1 MGRKILALNPG
12 STSTKIAVYDEL
24 ECIFEETLRHS
35 NEELEKFDSIFDQYE
50 FRKSII
56 LDRVSNAGIS
66 IDELSAVVGRGGMFK
81 PIPSGTYVVNKAML
95 DYVKEAPRGEHAS
108 NLGCV
113 IAREIA
119 DSIGKEAY
127 IVDPVAV
134 DEMLDIAKV
143 TGMPEFPRDSL
154 FHALNQKAVA
164 KRYAKEN
171 NLDYNNLNLI
181 VAHLGG
187 GISVGAH
194 CKGKVIEVNNAL
206 DGDGPMSPE
215 RSGSVPLG
223 KLYKA
228 IYAGEYTLD
237 EMKKKNYGKGGL
249 VAHLGTNDGL
259 EVSNMIE
266 NGDENAKF
274 IFEALSYQVSKEI
287 AGVSASLYGNVD
299 AIIITGGL
307 AYNEMLVGWIKERVG
322 FISQILVY
330 PGEDELQA
338 LVEGTLR
345 VLDNEEEPQVY

>member
-12 STSTKIAVYDEL
+12 STSTKIAVYE
-24 ECIFEETLRHS
+24 ETKCVFEETLRHS
-35 NEELEKFDSIFDQYE
+35 NSELEKYETIIDQYE
-50 FRKSII
+50 FRKDII
-56 LDRVSNAGIS
+56 LEKVKEAGI
-66 IDELSAVVGRGGMFK
+66 DLKDLSAVVGRGGMFK
-81 PIPSGTYVVNKAML
+81 PMPSGTYAVNQNML

-113 IAREIA
+113 IAKEIA
-119 DSIGKEAY
+119 DSVGIGSY

-164 KRYAKEN
+164 KRYAKEISV
-171 NLDYNNLNLI
+171 DYNDLNLI

-194 CKGKVIEVNNAL
+194 QKGKVIDVNNAL

-215 RSGSVPLG
+215 RSGSIPLG
-223 KLYKA
+223 KLYKS

-259 EVSNMIE
+259 EVYKMIE
-266 NGDENAKF
+266 SGDDNARF
-274 IFEALSYQVSKEI
+274 IFEALAYQVSKEI
-287 AGVSASLYGNVD
+287 AGLGASLSGKVD
-299 AIIITGGL
+299 AILITGGL
-307 AYNEMLVGWIKERVG
+307 AYNEMLVSWIKDRVS
-322 FISQILVY
+322 FISQVLVY

-338 LVEGTLR
+338 LVEGVLR
-345 VLDNEEEPQVY
+345 VLDKEEVAKEY